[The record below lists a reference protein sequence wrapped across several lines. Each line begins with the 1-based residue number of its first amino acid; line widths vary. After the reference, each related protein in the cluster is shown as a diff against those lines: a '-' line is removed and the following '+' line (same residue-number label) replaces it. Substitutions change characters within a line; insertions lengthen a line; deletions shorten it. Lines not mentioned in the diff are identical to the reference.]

1 VGTPWGGLRLLRW
14 GTAVKHGR
22 IEIAAAVPEA
32 EGRRLATGRV
42 SECDGTSQGA
52 RGWLRG
58 GGGAGVGARDASWH
72 LRVGI
77 FASPW

>member
-1 VGTPWGGLRLLRW
+1 LGRPPSASIGYSCKTRQS
-14 GTAVKHGR
+14 GR
-22 IEIAAAVPEA
+22 IETAAAVPEA